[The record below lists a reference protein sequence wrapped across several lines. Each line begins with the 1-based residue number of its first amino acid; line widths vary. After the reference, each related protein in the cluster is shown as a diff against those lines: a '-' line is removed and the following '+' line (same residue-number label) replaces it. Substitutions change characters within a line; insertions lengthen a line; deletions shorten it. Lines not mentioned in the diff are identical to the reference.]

1 MLISRD
7 QISGYLGWPLAL
19 RARLDICLGIVLKPG
34 LVGRLRVGIGPGL
47 KKIRKRKT
55 RSDPAKKPFTIRCF
69 LFFFFIKTT
78 SFWFKKKKIDPGDPV
93 TRSKPETWTLNRVE
107 FKNYASWLDCH
118 GSHQTLQNTRVS
130 KFGVIIK
137 LVNDGIFRTLN
148 YMFLVA
154 DESTCYF
161 CKIQV

>member
-69 LFFFFIKTT
+69 LFFFILKQRRFDLKR
-78 SFWFKKKKIDPGDPV
+78 KKL
-93 TRSKPETWTLNRVE
+93 TRAIR
-107 FKNYASWLDCH
+107 
-118 GSHQTLQNTRVS
+118 
-130 KFGVIIK
+130 
-137 LVNDGIFRTLN
+137 
-148 YMFLVA
+148 
-154 DESTCYF
+154 
-161 CKIQV
+161 